1 MAELHSDL
9 SRTQS
14 PSPHGI
20 QPLRRVNAGF
30 IGTLALSLLGMWMA
44 VFAPIQILLAQ
55 QMEILAPGR
64 KETTF
69 GIVVS
74 IGSVVAL
81 IANPVI
87 GALSDRTTSRFGR
100 RHPWNLGGLLLTAGA
115 LFMLG
120 RQGSV
125 TGVILWWIAVQLGTS
140 AMLSAMT
147 AVVPDRVPVSQRAMV
162 SAWSGI
168 TISVGIVMGTLL
180 TTVAVSGIEHGYR
193 AISICLLVL
202 SLPFLLVTRDTPLL
216 PASLPTWSWHAFL
229 TGFWINPRKHPDFA
243 WAWVTRFLV
252 TLGNAMATV
261 FFLYFLRDGIHYE
274 QLFPGRRAEDGLMT
288 LVLLYTVAVIVSAF
302 VCATVSD
309 RTGRRKLLV
318 AASGTVMSLATL
330 MLAVWPGWPLA
341 MVSAVVLGLGYGAYM
356 AVDQALITQVL
367 PTSGDHS
374 RDLGV
379 INIAIVGPQV
389 LAPIICAIAVTRLGG
404 YSTLYLIA
412 GGVGLIGGLLVHRIR
427 NVP

>member
-1 MAELHSDL
+1 
-9 SRTQS
+9 
-14 PSPHGI
+14 
-20 QPLRRVNAGF
+20 
-30 IGTLALSLLGMWMA
+30 
-44 VFAPIQILLAQ
+44 
-55 QMEILAPGR
+55 
-64 KETTF
+64 
-69 GIVVS
+69 
-74 IGSVVAL
+74 
-81 IANPVI
+81 
-87 GALSDRTTSRFGR
+87 
-100 RHPWNLGGLLLTAGA
+100 
-115 LFMLG
+115 
-120 RQGSV
+120 
-125 TGVILWWIAVQLGTS
+125 
-140 AMLSAMT
+140 
-147 AVVPDRVPVSQRAMV
+147 
-162 SAWSGI
+162 
-168 TISVGIVMGTLL
+168 
-180 TTVAVSGIEHGYR
+180 
-193 AISICLLVL
+193 
-202 SLPFLLVTRDTPLL
+202 
-216 PASLPTWSWHAFL
+216 
-229 TGFWINPRKHPDFA
+229 
-243 WAWVTRFLV
+243 
-252 TLGNAMATV
+252 V

-367 PTSGDHS
+367 PTSGDHG